1 MSTQLESAGSVAR
14 VDLKLRDMTH
24 DDVPVVIRIECESYT
39 VPWSESTFRGL
50 LRRRDA
56 DMIVV
61 TAETVIVA
69 YAAFWCVVDQGELG
83 NVAVT
88 AKWRGK
94 GLGARLIA
102 EVIRRAARR
111 GVREVF
117 LEVRPSNL
125 VARKLYE
132 RFGFAPVGRRRN
144 YYQEPVEDALV
155 LRRPIDPPSRV
166 LTER

>member
-1 MSTQLESAGSVAR
+1 MSDNV
-14 VDLKLRDMTH
+14 VLRNMTTN
-24 DDVPVVIRIECESYT
+24 DVPAIVEIERESYS

-56 DMIVV
+56 ELVV
-61 TAETVIVA
+61 AALDEQVVG

-88 AKWRGK
+88 AAARRRGV
-94 GLGARLIA
+94 GERLVG
-102 EVIRRAARR
+102 EVIRRAAGR

-117 LEVRPSNL
+117 LEVRPSNAG
-125 VARKLYE
+125 ARRLYD
-132 RFGFAPVGRRRN
+132 RFGFVPVGRRRN

-155 LRRPIDPPSRV
+155 LRRPVHLETNATP
-166 LTER
+166 TMEH